1 MDRKAIPAILAA
13 LSCAALLAA
22 GCGGGGKG
30 QESTPEGERRISI
43 EQGDEEGGGKIT
55 LEGEEGQS
63 TIEVQ
68 EEVPSEESLGAPIYP
83 KAQYVPGSG
92 VSGKTTS
99 GEKEFEVT
107 GAEFT
112 TKDKINKV
120 VDWYKGKLGD
130 PVSKES
136 AETTW
141 IFQDAQGKLTAVIV
155 EQAEGA
161 VKITIGKVSGDIDIK
176 L

>member
-1 MDRKAIPAILAA
+1 MRARTSVALAVA
-13 LSCAALLAA
+13 LLCLVILAA
-22 GCGGGGKG
+22 GCGRGGEQSPPAEGERKIDVEQSGEGGGGKV
-30 QESTPEGERRISI
+30 
-43 EQGDEEGGGKIT
+43 T

-83 KAQYVPGSG
+83 KATYVPGSG

-99 GEKEFEVT
+99 GEKEFEVS

-112 TKDKINKV
+112 TGDKLSKV
-120 VDWYKGKLGD
+120 VEWYKTKLGD
-130 PVSKES
+130 PVSGGS

-141 IFQDAQGKLTAVIV
+141 IFQDTQGKLTAVIV
-155 EQAEGA
+155 EPADGA
-161 VKITIGKVSGDIDIK
+161 VKITIGKVSGDLDIK

>member
-1 MDRKAIPAILAA
+1 MIRKKAAAALAA
-13 LSCAALLAA
+13 FLCALALVA
-22 GCGGGGKG
+22 GCGGGGG
-30 QESTPEGERRISI
+30 QETPAEGGERKIEVQQGGEGES
-43 EQGDEEGGGKIT
+43 GKIT

-83 KAQYVPGSG
+83 RAAYVPGSG
-92 VSGKTTS
+92 VSGRTTS
-99 GEKEFEVT
+99 GEKELEVT

-112 TKDKINKV
+112 TRDKIGKV
-120 VDWYKGKLGD
+120 VDWYRGKLGE
-130 PVSKES
+130 PVSGGD

-155 EQAEGA
+155 EPADGA